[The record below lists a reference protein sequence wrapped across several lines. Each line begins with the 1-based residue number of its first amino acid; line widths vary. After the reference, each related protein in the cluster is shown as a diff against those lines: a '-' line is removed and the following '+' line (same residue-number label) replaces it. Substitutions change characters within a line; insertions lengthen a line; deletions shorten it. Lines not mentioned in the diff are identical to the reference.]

1 METDAFSFRLQ
12 ANGPEG
18 QKRFPISKSPRRR
31 SLGWVNFV
39 GRITLWTVSGSL
51 LFLALAGVSS
61 TLWLLVPLTETDW
74 FLALHRFF
82 LAGALVCTVAALVI
96 LFLIHRFLVP
106 PRDSDY
112 RSLDGARVHVG
123 LTAYN
128 DEVCIAEAVREFKAC
143 QEAARVIVVE
153 NNSRDRTF
161 AEARQA
167 GADAVFTEVAPGYG
181 ACCRRAL
188 DETAQGADV
197 IVLCEGD
204 LTFTARDMKKLLA
217 YLENCDL
224 VLGTRATQELRES
237 GTQMDW
243 LINPFNQIVAK
254 LIQVRFWGTRLTDV
268 GCTYRALRIEA
279 YHRLRGTL
287 WVCGNH
293 FSPHMF
299 IQALKL
305 GMRVIEVPIVFRRRG
320 GESKGVGSNK
330 VKAARVAVR
339 MLGLIYTA

>member
-1 METDAFSFRLQ
+1 VSGQLKQRGAFQSTRVVK
-12 ANGPEG
+12 ARKP
-18 QKRFPISKSPRRR
+18 PRRR
-31 SLGWVNFV
+31 SPGWVNFV

-51 LFLALAGVSS
+51 LFLSLAGVSS
-61 TLWLLVPLTETDW
+61 TLWLLALLAETDW
-74 FLALHRFF
+74 FMALHRLF
-82 LAGALVCTVAALVI
+82 LAGALAWTGAALMV

-106 PRDSDY
+106 PRETDY

-128 DEVCIAEAVREFKAC
+128 DEVCIGEAVREFKAC
-143 QEAARVIVVE
+143 HEVARVIVVE
-153 NNSRDRTF
+153 NNSKDRTF

-167 GADAVFTEVAPGYG
+167 GADAVFTEATPGYG
-181 ACCRRAL
+181 ACCMRAL
-188 DETAQGADV
+188 AEASHGADV

-204 LTFTARDMKKLLA
+204 LTFTAHDVKKLLV

-224 VLGTRATQELRES
+224 VLGTRATQELREPA
-237 GTQMDW
+237 TQMDW
-243 LINPFNQIVAK
+243 LINPVNQVVAK
-254 LIQVRFWGTRLTDV
+254 LIQARFWGTRLTDV
-268 GCTYRALRIEA
+268 GCTYRALRAEA

-287 WVCGNH
+287 WVRGSH

-305 GMRVIEVPIVFRRRG
+305 GMRVIEVPIVFRQRAG
-320 GESKGVGSNK
+320 QSKGVGSNK
-330 VKAARVAVR
+330 LKAARVALR

>member
-1 METDAFSFRLQ
+1 MSGAVDEPPKQPSGVKAR
-12 ANGPEG
+12 
-18 QKRFPISKSPRRR
+18 KSPRRR

-51 LFLALAGVSS
+51 LFLTLAGVSS
-61 TLWLLVPLTETDW
+61 TLWLLAPLKTDW
-74 FLALHRFF
+74 FLALHRFV
-82 LAGALVCTVAALVI
+82 LAGALACTGAALVI

-106 PRDSDY
+106 PRETDY

-128 DEVCIAEAVREFKAC
+128 DEACIAEAVREFKAC
-143 QEAARVIVVE
+143 HEVARVIVAE
-153 NNSRDRTF
+153 NNSKDRTL

-167 GADAVFTEVAPGYG
+167 GADAVFTEATPGYG
-181 ACCRRAL
+181 ACCMRAL
-188 DETAQGADV
+188 AEAAQGADV

-204 LTFTARDMKKLLA
+204 LTFTARDVKKLLA
-217 YLENCDL
+217 YLEDCDL
-224 VLGTRATQELRES
+224 VLGTRATQELREPA
-237 GTQMDW
+237 TQMDW
-243 LINPFNQIVAK
+243 LINPVNQIVAK

-268 GCTYRALRIEA
+268 GCTYRALRTEA
-279 YHRLRGTL
+279 YDRLRGTL
-287 WVCGNH
+287 WVRGNH

-305 GMRVIEVPIVFRRRG
+305 GMRVIEVPIVFRQRG